1 MKQTKEELLI
11 GGILKACESITK
23 EPLTEKE
30 KESLKE
36 FIAFRLRLHGRSGYL
51 FHTAQFYKRVY
62 IPTNTDGEL
71 ELIAEYVLKCNHKQT
86 NKRERREEKDKD
98 KGRGL

>member
-86 NKRERREEKDKD
+86 
-98 KGRGL
+98 KGRGERGERGEREGKD